1 VQFNNS
7 RDKNTAQQ
15 PVGIF
20 DSGVGGLSLLRCI
33 REELPGEDLIYVADS
48 GYAPYG
54 DKPGEYIEKRSFAI
68 TEFLVSQNA
77 KAIVVACN
85 TATAAAIANMRETF
99 HLPII
104 GMEPGV
110 KPAIVASQSRTVGI
124 MATTETL
131 KSEKFRLLTGRF
143 CNDCNI
149 VTQACPGLVEQVEQI
164 DIYGRKTVDLL
175 KRYVNA
181 ILAKGA
187 DIIVLGC
194 THYLFLADVI
204 REIAGKDVTVIDTGI
219 AVAKEVRRRLKEAEI
234 LSDADKN
241 GYEQFWTSGNV
252 INTGRIIKHLWN
264 EDAVVNQLPSGYM
277 MSLLKK

>member
-1 VQFNNS
+1 MQ
-7 RDKNTAQQ
+7 DTDLKNKKKTQ
-15 PVGIF
+15 PVGVF

-68 TEFLVSQNA
+68 SEFLVEQNA

-85 TATAAAIANMRETF
+85 TATAAAIAKMRTTF
-99 HLPII
+99 DVPII

-110 KPAIVASQSRTVGI
+110 KPAIAASQTRTVGI

-131 KSEKFRLLTGRF
+131 KSEKFRLLTDRF

-149 VTQACPGLVEQVEQI
+149 ITQACPGLVEQVEQI
-164 DIYGRKTVDLL
+164 DLSGRKTIDMLESYVGALL
-175 KRYVNA
+175 S
-181 ILAKGA
+181 KGA

-194 THYLFLADVI
+194 THYLFLAEII
-204 REIAGKDVTVIDTGI
+204 REIAGKDIKVIDTGI
-219 AVAKEVRRRLKEAEI
+219 AVAKEVHRRLEEADI
-234 LSDADKN
+234 MSNTDKN
-241 GYEQFWTSGNV
+241 GNERFWTSGNV
-252 INTGRIIKHLWN
+252 IKTGRIIKRLWN
-264 EDAVVNQLPSGYM
+264 EDAEVNPLPHGYM
-277 MSLLKK
+277 MT